1 MNRIKLVKILSICT
15 LLLFSIKMLSAQF
28 MTLDM
33 IFEYGYVWGVL
44 AFVILFFA
52 LATMIFAL
60 SIKEP

>member
-1 MNRIKLVKILSICT
+1 MDNIDIH
-15 LLLFSIKMLSAQF
+15 
-28 MTLDM
+28 
-33 IFEYGYVWGVL
+33 GYVWGVL